1 MRDELLAFLI
11 DDDLDDHEFFSMV
24 MGETYPS
31 IQCVFATDGVQA
43 LEKFNANPSF
53 IPNIILIDINMP
65 RMNGIDCLAEIKK
78 LPHLQQSHIYM
89 YSTSADPSI
98 VEQSRVLGAC
108 GFIKKEP
115 TTEALQKKIS
125 EVISKFKITLA

>member
-1 MRDELLAFLI
+1 MQEELLAFLI
-11 DDDLDDHEFFSMV
+11 DDDLDDEEFFSMV
-24 MGETYPS
+24 MEETYPS

-43 LEKFNANPSF
+43 LEKFHANLSF
-53 IPNIILIDINMP
+53 VPNIILIDINMP

-78 LPHLQQSHIYM
+78 LPHLQNSHIYM
-89 YSTSADPSI
+89 YSTSADPSM
-98 VEQSRVLGAC
+98 VERCISLGAC